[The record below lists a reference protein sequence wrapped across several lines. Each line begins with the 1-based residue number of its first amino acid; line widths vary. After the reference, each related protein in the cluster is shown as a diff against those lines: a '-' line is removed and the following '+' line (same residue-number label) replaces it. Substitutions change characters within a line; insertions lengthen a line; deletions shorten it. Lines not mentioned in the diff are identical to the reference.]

1 MKCVPEPIY
10 LTVREEEEDR
20 QKESDDTVRGMYVQK
35 KKITGGENELETQQQ
50 IGHYYIG
57 QYAYIGQ

>member
-35 KKITGGENELETQQQ
+35 KKSQEEKMN
-50 IGHYYIG
+50 
-57 QYAYIGQ
+57 